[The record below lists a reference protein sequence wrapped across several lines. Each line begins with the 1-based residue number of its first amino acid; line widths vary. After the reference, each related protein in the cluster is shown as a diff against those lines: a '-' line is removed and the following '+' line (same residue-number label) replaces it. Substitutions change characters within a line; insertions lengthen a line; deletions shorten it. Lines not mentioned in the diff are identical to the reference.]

1 MEDENKTLE
10 NMNENE
16 LEMEQEPQE
25 DNTAVESALEAAHST
40 GNFPPEHKAP
50 SNTGNSS
57 AGSAGSTGSAGGN
70 SGDKGKT
77 DLKSLAFDT
86 SIVAYGYIRKLKSQ
100 GNTSIGDLIFR
111 EIMNMN
117 CAASLASESFGRDR
131 FLDYLEKGFYSS
143 GRLLVYLDFA
153 GAVTPGD
160 GTREALIEAVT
171 GVHKIFAAS
180 CRTVRSKQY
189 KTSRD
194 FVNV

>member
-50 SNTGNSS
+50 SNTGNS
-57 AGSAGSTGSAGGN
+57 SAGGN

>member
-16 LEMEQEPQE
+16 LDMAQEPQE
-25 DNTAVESALEAAHST
+25 DNTEVESALEAAHST

-57 AGSAGSTGSAGGN
+57 AGSAGGN
-70 SGDKGKT
+70 SGEKGKT